1 MAEDMS
7 MTDLANR
14 ARAVLPAGGFGNFE
28 PDFFIREGRGS
39 RVIDEDG
46 NEFVD
51 YLISSGPMILGHG
64 HPEVNEAVHAQIE
77 RGMTFFANNSAGL
90 ELAEEICRA
99 VPCAEQ
105 LRYVSTGGEADM
117 YAMRLARAFTG
128 RGKILK
134 FEGGYHGMSAEAL
147 MSLAPSRLQNFPLPV
162 PDSAGIPS
170 SVGDD
175 ILVAPFNDA
184 EFAAGLMAEHA
195 DDIAGVIVEPLQR
208 LIPPAPGFLE
218 ALREATTR
226 HGIVLIFDEVVT
238 GFRLAYGGAQ
248 EAYGVVPDLC
258 TLGKIIGGGL
268 PLAAI
273 AGREDIM
280 RHFDKAAVGAEGF
293 TFQIGTLSGN
303 PLASVAGLK
312 TLEILRRPD
321 AYKTLYACGERLMA
335 AMSDPLTAHGIPH
348 QIVGSPVL
356 FDVVFTG
363 APVRNYRDIQAGDT
377 KLAAVF
383 NDAVREKG
391 ILKPAAKLYPHLA
404 LSEADLAQTEAAFI
418 YAAGRVAEAASA
430 A

>member
-1 MAEDMS
+1 
-7 MTDLANR
+7 
-14 ARAVLPAGGFGNFE
+14 
-28 PDFFIREGRGS
+28 
-39 RVIDEDG
+39 
-46 NEFVD
+46 
-51 YLISSGPMILGHG
+51 
-64 HPEVNEAVHAQIE
+64 
-77 RGMTFFANNSAGL
+77 L

-117 YAMRLARAFTG
+117 YAMRLARAHTG

-162 PDSAGIPS
+162 PDSAGIPA
-170 SVGDD
+170 SVGDE
-175 ILVAPFNDA
+175 ILVAPFTDA
-184 EFAAGLMAEHA
+184 EFAAHLIAEHA

-312 TLEILRRPD
+312 TLEILRRTG
-321 AYKTLYACGERLMA
+321 AYETLYSYGKRLMA
-335 AMSDPLTAHGIPH
+335 AMSDPLTAHGIAH
-348 QIVGSPVL
+348 QLVGSPVL

-363 APVRNYRDIQAGDT
+363 APVRNYRDIQGGDA
-377 KLAAVF
+377 KLAAAF

-404 LSEADLAQTEAAFI
+404 LSEADLAQTEAAFT
-418 YAAGRVAEAASA
+418 YAAGRVAEAAA
-430 A
+430 AA

>member
-1 MAEDMS
+1 MS
-7 MTDLANR
+7 
-14 ARAVLPAGGFGNFE
+14 PG
-28 PDFFIREGRGS
+28 
-39 RVIDEDG
+39 
-46 NEFVD
+46 
-51 YLISSGPMILGHG
+51 
-64 HPEVNEAVHAQIE
+64 
-77 RGMTFFANNSAGL
+77 
-90 ELAEEICRA
+90 
-99 VPCAEQ
+99 
-105 LRYVSTGGEADM
+105 
-117 YAMRLARAFTG
+117 
-128 RGKILK
+128 
-134 FEGGYHGMSAEAL
+134 
-147 MSLAPSRLQNFPLPV
+147 
-162 PDSAGIPS
+162 
-170 SVGDD
+170 
-175 ILVAPFNDA
+175 
-184 EFAAGLMAEHA
+184 
-195 DDIAGVIVEPLQR
+195 PLQR

-248 EAYGVVPDLC
+248 EAYGIVPDLC

-321 AYKTLYACGERLMA
+321 AYETLYRFGERLMA

-363 APVRNYRDIQAGDT
+363 TPVRNYRDIQGGDAQM
-377 KLAAVF
+377 AAVF
-383 NDAVREKG
+383 NAAVREKG

-404 LSEADLAQTEAAFI
+404 LSEADLAQTEATFTH
-418 YAAGRVAEAASA
+418 AAARVAEAAA
-430 A
+430 AA